1 MDNIQPNASSVNE
14 NNANSSS
21 ENKNSVSENNPA
33 ELKEIGASKKKLEEY
48 RQSRP
53 EQISLFELKKSE
65 ERAYSNSIEF
75 YDAIPKYL
83 WVKQAKK
90 ENLRML
96 QRNFVHKGIEYEVL
110 IQPATIKDKNGNLKT
125 CFPGEREELVEDA
138 LRKLACEG
146 KAVFLDDSAAVM
158 FTLYEIEQELKRM
171 GHGFNKNQIKE
182 AIMICNQ
189 THIKVETKDRKQ
201 IVGSNLF
208 VAVGLQTQE
217 DWKGHGK
224 KTQAFIIF
232 NPLVTKS
239 IKEKTFRIL
248 NYDKSMSY
256 KRTLARWFHKR
267 LSHNYTQAA
276 QDSPYSIKM
285 STILRDSGMTT
296 YKNLYD
302 NIAKVKQALEEM
314 KENEVIEKYEV
325 IPTLEGRKIVE
336 AKFTIIPHPSFIA
349 EVKFANKQYYNLRPE
364 EQKREIE
371 QHLKTIKGNLFKE

>member
-1 MDNIQPNASSVNE
+1 MDNLPPNASPVNE
-14 NNANSSS
+14 NVSNCSS
-21 ENKNSVSENNPA
+21 ENKKPVSEKNPPA
-33 ELKEIGASKKKLEEY
+33 LKEMEPSKKKLEEY

-53 EQISLFELKKSE
+53 EQIALFELKKAE
-65 ERAYSNSIEF
+65 EKPYSNLIEF

-83 WVKQAKK
+83 WVKQTKK
-90 ENLRML
+90 ENLRLL

-146 KAVFLDDSAAVM
+146 NAVFLDDSAGVL

-171 GHGFNKNQIKE
+171 GHSHNKNEIKE

-189 THIKVETKDRKQ
+189 THLKVETKDRKV
-201 IVGSNLF
+201 IVGANIF

-217 DWKGHGK
+217 NWKGHGK
-224 KTQAFIIF
+224 KTEAFIIF

-239 IKEKTFRIL
+239 IKEKTFRLL

-267 LSHNYTQAA
+267 LSHNYIQAA
-276 QDSPYSIKM
+276 ENSPYSIKV
-285 STILRDSGMTT
+285 STIIRDSGMKQ
-296 YKNLYD
+296 YKNLRD
-302 NIAKVKQALEEM
+302 NIYQVKLALEEM
-314 KENEVIEKYEV
+314 KEKEVIEKYEV
-325 IPTLEGRKIVE
+325 STILEGRKIVE
-336 AKFTIIPHPSFIA
+336 AKFEIIPHPSFIA
-349 EVKFANKQYYNLRPE
+349 EVKFANKQYYLLKPE
-364 EQKREIE
+364 ERKREID
-371 QHLKTIKGNLFKE
+371 HYLKTMKDNLFLK

>member
-1 MDNIQPNASSVNE
+1 MDNVPPNDPSVNE
-14 NNANSSS
+14 NVSDCSKKEQNPVSDNSQTEAKESSS
-21 ENKNSVSENNPA
+21 RQ
-33 ELKEIGASKKKLEEY
+33 KKLSEY
-48 RQSRP
+48 QQSHP
-53 EQISLFELKKSE
+53 EQLSLFALTKANEK
-65 ERAYSNSIEF
+65 AYSNSIEF

-83 WVKQAKK
+83 WGKQDKK
-90 ENLRML
+90 NNLRL
-96 QRNFVHKGIEYEVL
+96 LKRNFIHKGMDYDVS
-110 IQPATIKDKNGNLKT
+110 IQPATIEEKNGTVKT
-125 CFPGEREELVEDA
+125 CYPGEREELVEDA

-146 KAVFLDDSAAVM
+146 KAVFLDDSAAVT

-171 GHGFNKNQIKE
+171 GHGFSKNQIKE

-189 THIKVETKDRKQ
+189 THLKVETKDRKL
-201 IVGSNLF
+201 IVGANIF

-224 KTQAFIIF
+224 KTKAHIIF

-239 IKEKTFRIL
+239 IKEKTFRLL

-256 KRTLARWFHKR
+256 KRSLARWFHKR
-267 LSHNYTQAA
+267 LSHNYIQAA
-276 QDSPYSIKM
+276 QNSPYSIKM
-285 STILRDSGMTT
+285 STIIRDSGMAA

-314 KENEVIEKYEV
+314 KEKEVIEKYEV
-325 IPTLEGRKIVE
+325 ISTLEGRKIVE
-336 AKFTIIPHPSFIA
+336 AKFTIFPHPSFIS

-371 QHLKTIKGNLFKE
+371 QHIKTIKGNLFKK